1 MWGVLERGEREQ
13 FDGVG
18 RVKKGLVDGGVA
30 ILDDAERSLPRLED
44 LHELELRKESAT
56 TRFIPGYTRY
66 SLPSSDVVIRLFP
79 IWQMLSKH
87 YQ

>member
-44 LHELELRKESAT
+44 LHELELKKESVT

>member
-1 MWGVLERGEREQ
+1 MVLERGEREQ

-18 RVKKGLVDGGVA
+18 RVKKSLVERGVA
-30 ILDDAERSLPRLED
+30 ILDDTERSLPRLED

-66 SLPSSDVVIRLFP
+66 SFPSCDVVIRLFP
-79 IWQMLSKH
+79 ILQMLSKH